1 VVLGEWCLI
10 KQSEWLDKVA
20 LCILIFILVSFVA
33 AFAHD
38 IGLKQGY
45 EAGFKEGY
53 RQYGADLLAN
63 RTREAEIFI
72 EARWE
77 GDYVIHDSLA
87 ELVDCAEAELGEAW
101 FLSGGVTWSA
111 DMRQATAYYIDRNG
125 TLHVFYFK

>member
-1 VVLGEWCLI
+1 VVLGGWYLI
-10 KQSEWLDKVA
+10 KQSEWLDKAA

-45 EAGFKEGY
+45 DQGFKEGY
-53 RQYGADLLAN
+53 RQYEVDLLAN
-63 RTREAEIFI
+63 RTQEAEIFV

-77 GDYVIHDSLA
+77 GNYVIHNSLA
-87 ELVDCAEAELGEAW
+87 GLVDCAEAEWGEAW
-101 FLSGGVTWSA
+101 FLSGGVIWSE
-111 DMRQATAYYIDRNG
+111 DLREATVYYIDRNG